1 MWFCVVA
8 RESLSGSGTDCV
20 YDISHVCFEPICMPV
35 RPQADA
41 PSSLSELLAKV
52 DPSGRRSIVRNMSIQ
67 LIPIM
72 EKGIL
77 DPVLSHRRAS
87 QQHAILQLVKTN
99 MCSVLPTC
107 LWNQNLCNL
116 RFRRRLMPC
125 CY

>member
-1 MWFCVVA
+1 MA
-8 RESLSGSGTDCV
+8 A
-20 YDISHVCFEPICMPV
+20 

-77 DPVLSHRRAS
+77 DPVLSHRRA
-87 QQHAILQLVKTN
+87 
-99 MCSVLPTC
+99 
-107 LWNQNLCNL
+107 
-116 RFRRRLMPC
+116 
-125 CY
+125 